1 MLLKCPE
8 CGAPVIDRV
17 DACRECGCPIDYIK
31 SHQGKKVIQLR
42 CPECDNTFDEGL
54 VCCPECGCPASYA
67 GAYHKCDSPIF
78 SATTAPNM
86 LIAAANKGNA
96 DAMYWLANC
105 MYFGEN
111 GFRVDAAES
120 NRWLKKAIELGHSQA
135 QADYPQWFPVVS
147 NVQSPKDIAL
157 KKLLSN
163 FDSII
168 VFDLETSGLD
178 PSRNSIIELAAIKVR
193 YDSNHIDTTETMNEM
208 VLLPPNEVLSSKIVE
223 LTGITNEQLRSK
235 GKVSSAVCNAF
246 VDFIGNDKPLMI
258 SYNAQFDLGFLCA
271 FLSKNHHGDIY
282 SRLHTIDALTVYRDR
297 RPYPHKL
304 CDAISAY
311 NLESTVHNSHR
322 AIDDAYSLLEVVVA
336 METENPDLHRYIDL
350 FGYLPKY
357 GVNGAPLPGI
367 HYKAQPYNS
376 TGKLY
381 ER

>member
-1 MLLKCPE
+1 M
-8 CGAPVIDRV
+8 A
-17 DACRECGCPIDYIK
+17 
-31 SHQGKKVIQLR
+31 KVFCKL
-42 CPECDNTFDEGL
+42 PNE
-54 VCCPECGCPASYA
+54 
-67 GAYHKCDSPIF
+67 IF

-111 GFRVDAAES
+111 GFQVDTAES
-120 NRWLKKAIELGHSQA
+120 NKWLKKAIELGHSQA

-208 VLLPPNEVLSSKIVE
+208 VLLPPNEILSSKIVE

-258 SYNAQFDLGFLCA
+258 SYNAQFDLAFLCA
-271 FLSKNHHGDIY
+271 FLSKN
-282 SRLHTIDALTVYRDR
+282 SR
-297 RPYPHKL
+297 
-304 CDAISAY
+304 
-311 NLESTVHNSHR
+311 SHF
-322 AIDDAYSLLEVVVA
+322 A
-336 METENPDLHRYIDL
+336 
-350 FGYLPKY
+350 
-357 GVNGAPLPGI
+357 
-367 HYKAQPYNS
+367 
-376 TGKLY
+376 
-381 ER
+381 